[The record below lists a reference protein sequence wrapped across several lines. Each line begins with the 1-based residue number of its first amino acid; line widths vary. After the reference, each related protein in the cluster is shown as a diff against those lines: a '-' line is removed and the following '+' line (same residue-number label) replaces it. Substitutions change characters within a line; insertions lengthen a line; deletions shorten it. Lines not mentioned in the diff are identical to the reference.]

1 MLLVT
6 GAAGFIGSN
15 VLEALNGHGED
26 NILAVDDLTDGR
38 KCQNLVGKHFADYM
52 DSAELLA
59 AKSLP
64 KFDGIIHLGAI
75 SDTQFSDGRVL
86 MENNFLF
93 SKRMLALAEKHGC
106 PIVYA
111 SSASVYG
118 DGTRGFIEHVEC
130 EKPKSPYAFSKWAFD
145 QYVRK
150 LSEHITVPV
159 VGLRYFN
166 VYGPGEAHKG
176 SMTSFAYRC
185 FRAIKAGKKI
195 QVFEGSQN
203 FLRDFVYVADAV
215 DITLFFLQANA
226 SGIFNVGTG
235 EAKSFLELAETIA
248 EVTSSEPIEFIA
260 FPESMR
266 AGYQAYTKADLTKL
280 RLAGWTDQF
289 VSLKEGVE
297 RYWQIFQEGDNL
309 ACTTT
314 HSSN

>member
-15 VLEALNGHGED
+15 VLHALNGHGED

-38 KCQNLVGKHFADYM
+38 KCQNLVGKGFADYM

-64 KFDGIIHLGAI
+64 KFNGIIHLGAI
-75 SDTQFSDGRVL
+75 SDTQFSNGRVL

-118 DGTRGFIEHVEC
+118 DGTNGFTEHVEC

-150 LSEHITVPV
+150 LADHITVPV

-166 VYGPGEAHKG
+166 VYGPGETHKG
-176 SMTSFAYRC
+176 AMTSFAYRC
-185 FRAIKAGKKI
+185 FRAVQSGKKI
-195 QVFEGSQN
+195 QVFAGSQN
-203 FLRDFVYVADAV
+203 FLRDFIYIDDAV
-215 DITLFFLQANA
+215 DVTLFFLHANA
-226 SGIFNVGTG
+226 AGIFNVGTG
-235 EAKSFLELAETIA
+235 ETTSFMQLAETIA
-248 EVTSSEPIEFIA
+248 AVTHSEPVEIIE

-266 AGYQAYTKADLTKL
+266 TGYQAYTRADLTKL
-280 RLAGWTDQF
+280 RSAGWTHEF
-289 VSLKEGVE
+289 MSTEEGVE
-297 RYWQIFQEGDNL
+297 RYWQIFTESENTE
-309 ACTTT
+309 CTTT
-314 HSSN
+314 TPS